1 MDKELDKLFSETA
14 LSNRSDRINPS
25 GILSPAE
32 EIKYLDTATLELLEN
47 SFRAWTDEAVRADV
61 KISRK
66 RITLIFLLIRYTG
79 ARLGEILSID
89 ETRMIDLGKLTVALG
104 DTDAASDGNGIAS
117 AVRIV
122 EIPSSLAAEL
132 KNIFSMTELAG
143 LKGHFFNLDPA
154 HVRRKFYERAEACG
168 LSREFGNPSAIR
180 RSRAIELIRS
190 NIPLPMVQKIL
201 GHSTS
206 SLTSAYI
213 DFSKD
218 DLKKVLRNYVD
229 RESRRKTSARNS
241 FFGIITRI
249 RQGDIQSEI
258 EITTPFGHR
267 ITSVIT
273 NESLE
278 RLMFREKSP
287 ATAEI
292 KAPWVIISKDMN
304 EPLSSA
310 SNRLRGKISRII
322 KGLITTEVVVSLEDG
337 TEVCSLITEQSR
349 VNLELKDGID
359 VWVMFSAFSVILN
372 AD

>member
-1 MDKELDKLFSETA
+1 MDKELDKLLSGGT
-14 LSNRSDRINPS
+14 LSNRVGRINPS
-25 GILSPAE
+25 GVLSPAE
-32 EIKYLDTATLELLEN
+32 ELKYLDTAALELLER
-47 SFRAWTDEAVRADV
+47 SFRAWTDEAVRSDV
-61 KISRK
+61 RISRR

-89 ETRMIDLGKLTVALG
+89 ETSMIDPYKLTVTLG
-104 DTDAASDGNGIAS
+104 FSGIDNDENGVAPGS
-117 AVRIV
+117 RNV
-122 EIPSSLAAEL
+122 EIPAFLAAEL
-132 KNIFSMTELAG
+132 SGAFSMTENAG

-180 RSRAIELIRS
+180 RSRAIELIRN

-206 SLTSAYI
+206 SLTSSYI

-218 DLKKVLRNYVD
+218 DMKQVLRNYVD

-241 FFGIITRI
+241 FFGLITRI
-249 RQGDIQSEI
+249 KKGDIQSEV
-258 EITTPFGHR
+258 EITTYSGHK

-292 KAPWVIISKDMN
+292 KAPWVVVSKDVE
-304 EPLSSA
+304 EPMSSA
-310 SNRLRGKISRII
+310 SNRLNGKVSRII
-322 KGLITTEVVVSLEDG
+322 KGAITTEVVVSLSDG
-337 TEVCSLITEQSR
+337 TDVCALVTEQGR
-349 VNLELKDGID
+349 VDLDIAEGVD

>member
-1 MDKELDKLFSETA
+1 MDKELDKLFSEPA
-14 LSNRSDRINPS
+14 FSNRSGRINPS

-32 EIKYLDTATLELLEN
+32 EVKYLDTASLELLEK
-47 SFRAWTDEAVRADV
+47 SFRTWTDEAVRMDV
-61 KISRK
+61 RISRK

-89 ETRMIDLGKLTVALG
+89 ETSMIDPDKLTVRLG
-104 DTDAASDGNGIAS
+104 FSGIDKEENGIAS
-117 AVRIV
+117 GSRIV
-122 EIPSSLAAEL
+122 EIPAFLAAEL
-132 KNIFSMTELAG
+132 SNAFSMTENAG
-143 LKGHFFNLDPA
+143 LKGHFFYLDPA

-168 LSREFGNPSAIR
+168 LLREFGNPSAIR
-180 RSRAIELIRS
+180 RSRAIELIRN

-213 DFSKD
+213 DFSKE
-218 DLKKVLRNYVD
+218 DLKQVLRNYVD
-229 RESRRKTSARNS
+229 KESRRKTSARNS
-241 FFGIITRI
+241 FYGLITRI
-249 RQGDIQSEI
+249 NKGDIQSEV
-258 EITTPFGHR
+258 EITTYSGHK

-292 KAPWVIISKDMN
+292 KAPWVVVSKDVE
-304 EPLSSA
+304 EPMSSA
-310 SNRLRGKISRII
+310 SNRLNGKVSRII
-322 KGLITTEVVVSLEDG
+322 KGSITTEVVVSLSDG
-337 TEVCSLITEQSR
+337 TDVCALVTEQGR
-349 VNLELKDGID
+349 VDLDIVEGVD